1 MEALETGQ
9 ARSVL
14 AVPDYRRL
22 WLVGLA
28 VSVARWLEMLVGAVV
43 VFQVTGSAFLVAL
56 MTLLRLAPMG
66 LFGALLGVLADR
78 VPRRRWLLGV
88 LALQGG
94 AVGGLSALAFLGALE
109 VWHVA
114 LASFCGGI
122 GWASDNPVR
131 RMMIG
136 EAVGASRM
144 GTAISLDVLGNNASR
159 VAGPAVGGT
168 LLALLGAGPAFGL
181 AFVLYLLAMGAALAL
196 AVGAVPAPPRGTG
209 VWREM
214 RESLGLGLRLPRL
227 RAVLVVTVVFNIF
240 AWPCTSMI
248 PVIGKASLGLG
259 PEGVGVLAGMDGL
272 GALAGATLIGLLA
285 RPDRYAA
292 LYVGGCA
299 LYLSM
304 MIAFALSP
312 GPVPAGLALVATGI
326 GGAGFATMQATLTY
340 LVVPPEMRGR
350 ALGVLSTAIGT
361 GLLGFLQLGLLAEW
375 LGAPGATALVGAQ
388 GLLALLLTWRLWRPL
403 LVAVPEPALSHS

>member
-1 MEALETGQ
+1 VDALETGQ

-14 AVPDYRRL
+14 AVADYRRL
-22 WLVGLA
+22 WLVGLS

-43 VFQVTGSAFLVAL
+43 VFQLTESAFLVAL

-78 VPRRRWLLGV
+78 VPRRHSLLGV
-88 LALQGG
+88 LVLQAS
-94 AVGGLSALAFLGALE
+94 AVGGMSVLALAGMLE

-136 EAVGASRM
+136 EAVGTARM
-144 GTAISLDVLGNNASR
+144 GTAISLDVMGNNASR
-159 VAGPAVGGT
+159 VAGPALGGT
-168 LLALLGAGPAFGL
+168 LLAMLGAGEAFGL
-181 AFVLYLLAMGAALAL
+181 AFLLYLLAIAMAAALASGR
-196 AVGAVPAPPRGTG
+196 AAAPPRGAG
-209 VWREM
+209 VLREL
-214 RESLGLGLRLPRL
+214 RESLGLGVRLPRL

-248 PVIGKASLGLG
+248 PVIGKTSLGLG
-259 PEGVGVLAGMDGL
+259 PEGVGVLAGIDGI
-272 GALAGATLIGLLA
+272 GALAGAALIGLLA
-285 RPDRYAA
+285 RPDRYAVI
-292 LYVGGCA
+292 YVGGTVV
-299 LYLSM
+299 YLAM
-304 MIAFALSP
+304 MICFALAP
-312 GPVPAGLALVATGI
+312 GPVTAGLALVVTGI

-340 LVVPPEMRGR
+340 LMVPAEMRGR

-361 GLLGFLQLGLLAEW
+361 GLLGFLQIGLLAEW
-375 LGAPGATALVGAQ
+375 LGAPAATAWVGGQ
-388 GLLALLLTWRLWRPL
+388 GLLVLLLTWRLWRPL
-403 LVAVPEPALSHS
+403 LVPEPRGALSQS